1 MQRKHFVLMLATLSF
16 VMLGLVL
23 FGYPPISR
31 YVILDLN
38 LSHTESGSI
47 TSVFVLA
54 FALMQVPGGYL
65 ADRFGGA
72 KTLLIFTAVVGVS
85 PFIFII
91 GDNFVMALVFRALAG
106 GACGVTFPSAVR
118 VLSSW
123 FSENELDSAMSIF
136 GLGWG
141 ISQIVSSA
149 LLPLL
154 ILAADWRPPLI
165 FTALFSLLVM
175 ALAVFPARWSSPIE
189 PSVDVKVDVRGLFTR
204 NMFALVLPNFASLA
218 IVVGIF
224 AWTPAFLTSILHLS
238 DEYAGAILGSIGVA
252 NMLGCYAGGIANKW
266 IGKRRTIALSMIL
279 VMVFAVLL
287 GTSNSGLIAAM
298 WISGIGFAGMLYFAA
313 DFGLIPYASKQGR
326 SAAGIT
332 FGVFNMLSNIGSFVS
347 PIIVGYILDSTGSFL
362 LGFASIGCIGIL
374 GVLGAILLRTDS
386 SHDASLSQ
394 RHPTIRRSG
403 IEEKTPGNMLKAF

>member
-1 MQRKHFVLMLATLSF
+1 MSRRHFVLMIATLSF
-16 VMLGLVL
+16 LMFGLVL

-31 YVILDLN
+31 FVILDLH

-72 KTLLIFTAVVGVS
+72 RTLMMFAAVVGVS

-91 GDNFVMALVFRALAG
+91 GNNFVLALVFRALAG

-123 FSENELDSAMSIF
+123 FSENEIDSAMSVF
-136 GLGWG
+136 GLGYG

-154 ILAADWRPPLI
+154 ILGADWRPPLV

-175 ALAVFPARWSSPIE
+175 TLAFFPARWSSPIE
-189 PSVDVKVDVRGLFTR
+189 APVKVKVDVRGLFTR

-238 DEYAGAILGSIGVA
+238 DAYAGVILGSIGVA
-252 NMLGCYAGGIANKW
+252 NMLGSYAGGIANRW
-266 IGKRRTIALSMIL
+266 FGKRRTIALSMIL
-279 VMVFAVLL
+279 MMVFAVLL
-287 GTSNSGLIAAM
+287 GISNSGLIAALC
-298 WISGIGFAGMLYFAA
+298 ISGIGFGGMLYFAA
-313 DFGLIPYASKQGR
+313 DFSLIPYAAKQGR
-326 SAAGIT
+326 SVAGLT
-332 FGVFNMLSNIGSFVS
+332 FGVFNMLSNIGSFIS
-347 PIIVGYILDSTGSFL
+347 PIIVGYILDSTGNFL

-374 GVLGAILLRTDS
+374 GVLGAILLRMD
-386 SHDASLSQ
+386 
-394 RHPTIRRSG
+394 
-403 IEEKTPGNMLKAF
+403 

>member
-47 TSVFVLA
+47 TSVFVPA

-165 FTALFSLLVM
+165 FTALFSLLV
-175 ALAVFPARWSSPIE
+175 
-189 PSVDVKVDVRGLFTR
+189 
-204 NMFALVLPNFASLA
+204 
-218 IVVGIF
+218 
-224 AWTPAFLTSILHLS
+224 
-238 DEYAGAILGSIGVA
+238 
-252 NMLGCYAGGIANKW
+252 
-266 IGKRRTIALSMIL
+266 
-279 VMVFAVLL
+279 
-287 GTSNSGLIAAM
+287 
-298 WISGIGFAGMLYFAA
+298 
-313 DFGLIPYASKQGR
+313 
-326 SAAGIT
+326 
-332 FGVFNMLSNIGSFVS
+332 
-347 PIIVGYILDSTGSFL
+347 
-362 LGFASIGCIGIL
+362 IGIL

-386 SHDASLSQ
+386 SHDASLTQ

-403 IEEKTPGNMLKAF
+403 IEEKTPGDMLRAF

>member
-1 MQRKHFVLMLATLSF
+1 MF
-16 VMLGLVL
+16 GLVL

-47 TSVFVLA
+47 TSVFVLG

-72 KTLLIFTAVVGVS
+72 KTLMIFAAVVGVS

-123 FSENELDSAMSIF
+123 FSESEIDSAMSVF
-136 GLGWG
+136 GLGYG
-141 ISQIVSSA
+141 MSQIVSSA

-189 PSVDVKVDVRGLFTR
+189 SSKHVKVDVRGLFTR

-224 AWTPAFLTSILHLS
+224 AWAPAFLTSILHLS
-238 DEYAGAILGSIGVA
+238 DEYAGVILGSIGVA
-252 NMLGCYAGGIANKW
+252 SMLGSYAGGIANKW
-266 IGKRRTIALSMIL
+266 LGKRRTIALSMIL
-279 VMVFAVLL
+279 MIVFAVLL

-313 DFGLIPYASKQGR
+313 DFSLIPYAAKQGR
-326 SAAGIT
+326 SVAGLS

-347 PIIVGYILDSTGSFL
+347 PILVGYILDSTGNFL
-362 LGFASIGCIGIL
+362 LGFASIGCIGFL
-374 GVLGAILLRTDS
+374 GVLGAILLRTD
-386 SHDASLSQ
+386 
-394 RHPTIRRSG
+394 
-403 IEEKTPGNMLKAF
+403 

>member
-1 MQRKHFVLMLATLSF
+1 MSRKNFVLMIATLSF

-47 TSVFVLA
+47 TSVFVLG

-72 KTLLIFTAVVGVS
+72 KTLMVFAAVVGLS

-91 GDNFVMALVFRALAG
+91 GDNFVMALIFRGLAG
-106 GACGVTFPSAVR
+106 CACGVTFPSAVR

-123 FSENELDSAMSIF
+123 FSETELDSAMSVF
-136 GLGWG
+136 GLGYG
-141 ISQIVSSA
+141 VSQIVSSA

-154 ILAADWRPPLI
+154 TFAANWRPPLI

-175 ALAVFPARWSSPIE
+175 ALAVFTVRWSPPIE
-189 PSVDVKVDVRGLFTR
+189 SPMKVKVDVRGLFTR

-224 AWTPAFLTSILHLS
+224 AWTPAFLTSILRLS
-238 DEYAGAILGSIGVA
+238 DAYAGAILGSIGVA
-252 NMLGCYAGGIANKW
+252 NMLGSYAGGIANKW
-266 IGKRRTIALSMIL
+266 LGKRRTIALSMIL
-279 VMVFAVLL
+279 MMVFAVLL
-287 GTSNSGLIAAM
+287 GSSNSGLMAVLC
-298 WISGIGFAGMLYFAA
+298 ISGIGFGGMLYFAA
-313 DFGLIPYASKQGR
+313 DFSLIPYAAKQGR
-326 SAAGIT
+326 SVAGMT
-332 FGVFNMLSNIGSFVS
+332 FGVFNMFSNLGSFVS
-347 PIIVGYILDSTGSFL
+347 PLIVGYILDSTGNFL

-374 GVLGAILLRTDS
+374 GVVGAMLLQTD
-386 SHDASLSQ
+386 
-394 RHPTIRRSG
+394 
-403 IEEKTPGNMLKAF
+403 

>member
-1 MQRKHFVLMLATLSF
+1 MIATLSF
-16 VMLGLVL
+16 VMFGLVL

-47 TSVFVLA
+47 TSVFVLG

-72 KTLLIFTAVVGVS
+72 KTLMIFAAVVGVS

-91 GDNFVMALVFRALAG
+91 GNNFVTALVFRALAG

-123 FSENELDSAMSIF
+123 FSENELDSAMSVF
-136 GLGWG
+136 GLGYG

-175 ALAVFPARWSSPIE
+175 VLAFSAIRWSPPIE
-189 PSVDVKVDVRGLFTR
+189 SPMKVKVDVRGLFTR

-224 AWTPAFLTSILHLS
+224 AWTPAFLTSTLHLS

-252 NMLGCYAGGIANKW
+252 NMLGSYAGGIANKW
-266 IGKRRTIALSMIL
+266 LGKRRTIALSMIL
-279 VMVFAVLL
+279 MMVFAVLL
-287 GTSNSGLIAAM
+287 GTSNSGLIAALC
-298 WISGIGFAGMLYFAA
+298 ISGIGFGGMLYFAA
-313 DFGLIPYASKQGR
+313 DFSLIPYAAKQGR
-326 SAAGIT
+326 SVAGMT

-347 PIIVGYILDSTGSFL
+347 PIIVGYILDATGNFL

-374 GVLGAILLRTDS
+374 GVLGAILLRTD
-386 SHDASLSQ
+386 
-394 RHPTIRRSG
+394 
-403 IEEKTPGNMLKAF
+403 

>member
-1 MQRKHFVLMLATLSF
+1 MQRKHFVLMIAVLSF
-16 VMLGLVL
+16 VMFGLVL

-47 TSVFVLA
+47 TSVFALA
-54 FALMQVPGGYL
+54 FALMQMPGGYL
-65 ADRFGGA
+65 ADRFGGSR
-72 KTLLIFTAVVGVS
+72 TLPIFAEVVGLS
-85 PFIFII
+85 PFVFII
-91 GDNFVMALVFRALAG
+91 GNNFVMALVFRALAG

-123 FSENELDSAMSIF
+123 FSENEIDSAMSVF
-136 GLGWG
+136 GLGYG

-149 LLPLL
+149 FLPLL
-154 ILAADWRPPLI
+154 ILAGNWRPPLI

-175 ALAVFPARWSSPIE
+175 AVAIFPARWSSPIE
-189 PSVDVKVDVRGLFTR
+189 SSVDVKVDVRGLFTR
-204 NMFALVLPNFASLA
+204 NMFALVLPNLASLA

-252 NMLGCYAGGIANKW
+252 TMLGSYAGGIANKW
-266 IGKRRTIALSMIL
+266 LGKRQTIALSMIL
-279 VMVFAVLL
+279 MTVFAVLL

-298 WISGIGFAGMLYFAA
+298 WISGLGFAGMLYFAA
-313 DFGLIPYASKQGR
+313 DFSLIPYASKQGR
-326 SAAGIT
+326 SVAGMT

-347 PIIVGYILDSTGSFL
+347 PIVVGYILDATGNFL
-362 LGFASIGCIGIL
+362 LGFAAIGCIGGL
-374 GVLGAILLRTDS
+374 GMLGAIILRTD
-386 SHDASLSQ
+386 
-394 RHPTIRRSG
+394 
-403 IEEKTPGNMLKAF
+403 

>member
-1 MQRKHFVLMLATLSF
+1 MQRKHFVLMIALLSF

-38 LSHTESGSI
+38 LSHIESGSI

-54 FALMQVPGGYL
+54 FALMQVPGGFL

-72 KTLLIFTAVVGVS
+72 KTLMVFTAVVGVS

-91 GDNFVMALVFRALAG
+91 GNNFVTALVFRALAG

-118 VLSSW
+118 LLSSW
-123 FSENELDSAMSIF
+123 FSESEIDSAMSIF
-136 GLGWG
+136 GLGYG
-141 ISQIVSSA
+141 ISQIASSV

-154 ILAADWRPPLI
+154 ILATDWRPPLV

-175 ALAVFPARWSSPIE
+175 VLAVFPARWPCPIE
-189 PSVDVKVDVRGLFTR
+189 SSVNVKVEVRGLFTR
-204 NMFALVLPNFASLA
+204 NMFALVLPNFAALA

-238 DEYAGAILGSIGVA
+238 DAYAGTILASIGVA
-252 NMLGCYAGGIANKW
+252 NMLGAYAGGIANKW
-266 IGKRRTIALSMIL
+266 FGKRRTIALSMIL
-279 VMVFAVLL
+279 ITVFAVLL
-287 GTSNSGLIAAM
+287 GTSNSGLVAAM

-313 DFGLIPYASKQGR
+313 DFGLIPYAAKQGR
-326 SAAGIT
+326 SVAGMT
-332 FGVFNMLSNIGSFVS
+332 FGVFNMLSNLGSFVS
-347 PIIVGYILDSTGSFL
+347 PIIVGYILDSTGNFL
-362 LGFASIGCIGIL
+362 LGFASVGCFGIL
-374 GVLGAILLRTDS
+374 GVIGAMLLRTD
-386 SHDASLSQ
+386 
-394 RHPTIRRSG
+394 
-403 IEEKTPGNMLKAF
+403 